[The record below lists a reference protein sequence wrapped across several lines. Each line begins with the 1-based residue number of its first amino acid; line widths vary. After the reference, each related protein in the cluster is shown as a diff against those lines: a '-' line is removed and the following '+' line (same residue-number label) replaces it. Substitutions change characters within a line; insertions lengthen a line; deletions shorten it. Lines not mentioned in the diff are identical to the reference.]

1 MPALFVSSGI
11 FTYVGAALAVGLF
24 RVMSPLGVVW
34 WRGGVGALVL
44 LVLWR
49 PWRSRWTVRRVA
61 VATIFGV
68 ILLGMN
74 VLFCQAIALIPMGT
88 AVSLE
93 FLGPVAVALFRGRG
107 WTPRVAAL
115 LALAGVVAIG
125 GWGLD
130 LGQPDSAAGFGF
142 ALAAGA
148 AWAGYI
154 LLGSRI
160 SGEDAT
166 GPSLALGLSVAALLY
181 LPFLQG
187 PAFNAEFSL
196 PVVLALVGVA
206 VLSTT
211 LPYSIEATAFGR
223 IKAETFALLTALLP
237 ATSVVIGAIML
248 QQIPN
253 LFELGGLVLIS
264 VAVWLASKEPVNTRS
279 RTSP

>member
-1 MPALFVSSGI
+1 MPVPALFILSGI

-24 RVMSPLGVVW
+24 QVMSPLGVVW
-34 WRGGVGALVL
+34 WRGGVGALAL
-44 LVLWR
+44 LALWR
-49 PWRSRWTVRRVA
+49 PWRTKWTARRVA

-68 ILLGMN
+68 VLLGMN
-74 VLFCQAIALIPMGT
+74 ILFYQAIALIPMGT

-107 WTPRVAAL
+107 WAPRVAAS

-130 LGQPDSAAGFGF
+130 LGDATVATGFGF

-160 SGEDAT
+160 SREAAT
-166 GPSLALGLSVAALLY
+166 GPSLALGLTLAALLY
-181 LPFLQG
+181 LPFLHS
-187 PAFNAEFSL
+187 PAFDAQFSL

-211 LPYSIEATAFGR
+211 LPYSIEAIAFGR
-223 IKAETFALLTALLP
+223 IKADTFALLTALLP
-237 ATSVVIGAIML
+237 ATSVVIGAVML
-248 QQIPN
+248 RQVPN
-253 LFELGGLVLIS
+253 LFEVAGLVLIS
-264 VAVWLASKEPVNTRS
+264 VAVWLASKEPS
-279 RTSP
+279 AAPS